1 LLSHFVSFLVPA
13 LGDAGGAAAVSLTAA
28 CAVVGRLVFAA
39 VPGDFDRRMVT
50 ALNLLLQVCGVV
62 LLAVSGAPAL
72 VLTGCVLF
80 GLGVGNV
87 ISLPSLIAQAEF
99 ERIDVPRVVALVTA
113 INQALFAFA
122 PGVFGALRDFMGS
135 YTLPIAFAAALQ
147 FGAAMLVISGRGA
160 VQRATARP
168 ES

>member
-1 LLSHFVSFLVPA
+1 
-13 LGDAGGAAAVSLTAA
+13 
-28 CAVVGRLVFAA
+28 
-39 VPGDFDRRMVT
+39 
-50 ALNLLLQVCGVV
+50 
-62 LLAVSGAPAL
+62 
-72 VLTGCVLF
+72 VLF

-87 ISLPSLIAQAEF
+87 ISLPALIAQVEF

-122 PGVFGALRDFMGS
+122 PGVFGVLRDLMGN

-147 FGAAMLVISGRGA
+147 LAAALLVLSGRVA
-160 VQRATARP
+160 ARRAPARF